1 MRSSITAGY
10 MGKWEIHEK
19 YKEFVGTVINL
30 SVPENTSD
38 KYQSTKGMRFKKKK
52 SLNIQY
58 LNRKTLLN
66 KRMVCFTEL

>member
-1 MRSSITAGY
+1 
-10 MGKWEIHEK
+10 MGKWEIHGK

-52 SLNIQY
+52 
-58 LNRKTLLN
+58 
-66 KRMVCFTEL
+66 V

>member
-10 MGKWEIHEK
+10 MGKWEIHGK

-38 KYQSTKGMRFKKKK
+38 KYQSTKGDEVKKKK
-52 SLNIQY
+52 
-58 LNRKTLLN
+58 
-66 KRMVCFTEL
+66 V

>member
-10 MGKWEIHEK
+10 MGKWEIHGK

-38 KYQSTKGMRFKKKK
+38 KYQSTKGDEVKKK